1 MTIGVAKGRGLRYD
15 RRVLLYR
22 KYALFTLLATVA
34 VIVWGAYVRA
44 SGSGAGCGAHW
55 PLCNG
60 VLIPETEAHKTW
72 VEFSHRLSS
81 GFLICS
87 IGVLFAWAW
96 KLFPRGSFAFRAA
109 AVSFGAVWIEALI
122 GAFLV
127 LLRLVEHDQSMLR
140 VYSVSMHLVN
150 TLFLLAALTCAAL
163 SPGVVTARWRW
174 PASREPWWPRG
185 LIGGFALLGALGA
198 VAALGDTLYPPSSV
212 VAGIL
217 SDLNGESHAAERIRV
232 LHPLFAVSWAGAFA
246 YWIAGLWETLPMLRR
261 KGQMALAIA
270 ALNLCLG
277 LLNIALL
284 APLWL
289 QMLHLAVANALWIVF
304 VAILFS
310 AASNPEF
317 R

>member
-1 MTIGVAKGRGLRYD
+1 VNA
-15 RRVLLYR
+15 YR
-22 KYALFTLLATVA
+22 KYALFTLAATVA

-60 VLIPETEAHKTW
+60 VLIPETEAQKTW

-81 GFLICS
+81 GVLISCV
-87 IGVLFAWAW
+87 GGLLVWAW
-96 KLFPRGSFAFRAA
+96 RLFPRSSFAFRAA
-109 AVSFGAVWIEALI
+109 AVSFLAVWVEAFV

-127 LLRLVEHDQSMLR
+127 LLGLVEKDKSVLR
-140 VYSVSMHLVN
+140 VWSVSLHLAN

-163 SPGVVTARWRW
+163 APRMATPRWRW
-174 PASREPWWPRG
+174 PARQSPWWPRC
-185 LIGGFALLGALGA
+185 LVLGFVLLGAFGA
-198 VAALGDTLYPPSSV
+198 VAALGDTLFPPSSV
-212 VAGIL
+212 IGGIAA
-217 SDLNGESHAAERIRV
+217 DWNGQGHVAERIRV
-232 LHPLFAVSWAGAFA
+232 LHPLLAVSWAGAFA
-246 YWIAGLWETLPMLRR
+246 YWMAGLWERLPMLRR
-261 KGQMALAIA
+261 IGQKCIAVA

-289 QMLHLAVANALWIVF
+289 QMLHLAIANLLWIVF
-304 VAILFS
+304 VAALFS